1 MEAGELSVGDEIVI
15 TGPTTGAI
23 IMTINEL
30 RVDGLPVAKAFKGDS
45 ISFKTGQKIRPADR
59 LYVWDKKD

>member
-1 MEAGELSVGDEIVI
+1 MEAGELSVGDEIII

-23 IMTINEL
+23 IMTVNEL

-45 ISFKTGQKIRPADR
+45 ISIKVDEKTRPSDR
-59 LYVWDKKD
+59 LYVWDKK